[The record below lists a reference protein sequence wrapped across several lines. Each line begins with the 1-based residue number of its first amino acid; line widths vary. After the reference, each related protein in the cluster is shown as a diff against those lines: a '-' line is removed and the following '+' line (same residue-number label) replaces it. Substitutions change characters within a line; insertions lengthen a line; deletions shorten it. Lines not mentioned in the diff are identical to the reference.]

1 MVYPNHF
8 QFLLRVLWRFEL
20 VTIWL
25 LIFGVAL
32 LLAAVCCKK
41 KKKKAKRVRRT
52 HPSLHA
58 KQPSYS
64 GHHGATLRDSKGYE
78 RVDAPQGVSK
88 EWTFPS
94 KEGSKTT
101 TKQSLAAISTQK
113 TSSGFLMRTGRPLFS
128 AITTLTALSASRDP
142 DKEFLGDSTLSE
154 VIGYKMPDVDLI
166 KQYYEYMK
174 KSELKD
180 EQMEEEEEVLVVED

>member
-1 MVYPNHF
+1 MLYPNNF
-8 QFLLRVLWRFEL
+8 QFLLRELWQLEF
-20 VTIWL
+20 VTTWF

-32 LLAAVCCKK
+32 LLTA
-41 KKKKAKRVRRT
+41 RI
-52 HPSLHA
+52 
-58 KQPSYS
+58 QPSQHPKQSSYS
-64 GHHGATLRDSKGYE
+64 RRHSNTIRDSKGYE
-78 RVDAPQGVSK
+78 RVDTSPRASK

-113 TSSGFLMRTGRPLFS
+113 TSSGFFMRTGMPFLS
-128 AITTLTALSASRDP
+128 AIKTLTALSASRDP

-154 VIGYKMPDVDLI
+154 VIGYKMPDVDLT

-180 EQMEEEEEVLVVED
+180 GQPEEEELVVED

>member
-1 MVYPNHF
+1 
-8 QFLLRVLWRFEL
+8 
-20 VTIWL
+20 
-25 LIFGVAL
+25 
-32 LLAAVCCKK
+32 
-41 KKKKAKRVRRT
+41 
-52 HPSLHA
+52 
-58 KQPSYS
+58 
-64 GHHGATLRDSKGYE
+64 
-78 RVDAPQGVSK
+78 
-88 EWTFPS
+88 
-94 KEGSKTT
+94 
-101 TKQSLAAISTQK
+101 
-113 TSSGFLMRTGRPLFS
+113 MRTGRPLFS